1 MTAFN
6 LIITNKTKEIDV
18 SYNTSFHFVLL
29 AILLISLPF
38 NSFAQPE
45 TDTIPVVKSELENPL
60 FYDAE
65 DSVDLDMINQKAY
78 LYNKAHIEYGDFEL
92 KACFIEFDFKTQ
104 LVKAKLCVDSNGN
117 KVGVPE
123 LSDGDMKTKAD
134 SLMFNFETKKGIT
147 YHVKMQEGEG
157 YIHGSKIKRQ
167 ASGDIHIDT
176 ALYTTCSLD
185 HPHYYFK
192 LRKAIIKPDDKI
204 VSGPVN
210 LFVADIPTPLG
221 LPFAYFP
228 NQKDGTNGIIIPTY
242 GNSPALGFYLTNGG
256 YYYKFK
262 QNKKGKWSPLADKVA
277 ITLLGDIYSKGS
289 WGLVNKI
296 DYYNKYKFRGN
307 LNLSY
312 REVLNGERHFPSF
325 TKNKEF
331 FIRWTHNQDAKARPN
346 TSFSAKVN
354 YGTKKNFRNNYNN
367 NIAVND
373 LLANNFNSNIAWSK
387 RFNGK
392 LKSNLNINLRHNQN
406 NKNITFILP
415 ETSYNIN
422 RFYIGKLLSKPH
434 TGKAR
439 WYEQIGTTYSV
450 NFKNQTKALLDS
462 SGRFDNEDLLKN
474 MQYGAKHNIRA
485 ATSLRLFNKKVSL
498 TPSYNFTLFNYFEQ
512 TKKRLN
518 VANDSVITDTL
529 NVFNAPFMH
538 NLTVGMTSKIYGFY
552 QFAKFLQGKRQSKIR
567 HTLTPSVNFSY
578 RPNNSYKYEYTS
590 DTTGNTNFSNL
601 YQTGIYGVPTSGES
615 GRLGFSLTNALELKQ
630 KDIKNDSIDDAFKK
644 MSILDNLTFSSGYD
658 LLKDSF
664 NLDVVRIS
672 GRTKLYKNLNTR
684 FGASLDPY
692 AYDTSLVDARTKYF
706 QTDIDGKLGT
716 IKNANL
722 ALSLNF
728 KSKKGAKDKYK
739 SNAGSQV
746 ELDEI
751 NKNKNAYVDFNIPWS
766 LGLDYKINYTKLLRQ
781 GVDTFKITQTVGV
794 QGDLRITE
802 KWMVTYL
809 TNYDISQKKF
819 SYSSIDIRRDLHCWE
834 MAFHWVPF
842 GVYQSYSIQ
851 INVKS
856 AMLQDLKLQ
865 RRRNWYDNGVN

>member
-1 MTAFN
+1 MIAFK
-6 LIITNKTKEIDV
+6 LILTNKNNKFRPC
-18 SYNTSFHFVLL
+18 TSCSFYFVLL
-29 AILLISLPF
+29 VILLISLPF
-38 NSFAQPE
+38 NSFSQSNP
-45 TDTIPVVKSELENPL
+45 DSVPIVKSELENPL

-65 DSVDLDMINQKAY
+65 DSIDLDMINQKAY
-78 LYNKAHIEYGDFEL
+78 LYNQAHIEYGDFEL
-92 KACFIEFDFKTQ
+92 NACFIEFDFKTQ
-104 LVKAKLCVDSNGN
+104 LVKAKLCIDSNGN

-134 SLMFNFETKKGIT
+134 SLLFNFETKKGIT

-167 ASGDIHIDT
+167 TNGDIHIDT

-228 NQKDGTNGIIIPTY
+228 NQKDGTNGIVIPTY

-262 QNKKGKWSPLADKVA
+262 KNKNGKWSPLADKVA
-277 ITLLGDIYSKGS
+277 VTLLGDIYSKGS
-289 WGLVNKI
+289 WGLTNNI
-296 DYYNKYKFRGN
+296 EYYNKYKFRGN
-307 LNLSY
+307 LKVSY
-312 REVLNGERHFPSF
+312 REVVNGERNFPSF
-325 TKNKEF
+325 SKNKEF
-331 FIRWTHNQDAKARPN
+331 FIRWSHSQDAKARPN
-346 TSFSAKVN
+346 TTFTSNVN
-354 YGTKKNFRNNYNN
+354 YGTKKNFKNNYNSN
-367 NIAVND
+367 VSVND
-373 LLANNFNSNIAWSK
+373 LLANNFNSNIAWGK

-392 LKSNLNINLRHNQN
+392 LKSNLNVNLRHNQN
-406 NKNITFILP
+406 NKNVTFSLP

-422 RFYIGKLLSKPH
+422 RFFIGKLLSKPH

-439 WYEQIGTTYSV
+439 WYEQIGTTY
-450 NFKNQTKALLDS
+450 NFDFKNQTSALLDS
-462 SGRFDNEDLLKN
+462 LGKFDNKDLKKN
-474 MQYGAKHNIRA
+474 MRYGAKHNIKA

-498 TPSYNFTLFNYFEQ
+498 TPTYNFTLFNYFEQ
-512 TKKRLN
+512 TRKKLN
-518 VANDSVITDTL
+518 VVNDSVVTDTIA
-529 NVFNAPFMH
+529 VFSTPYVH
-538 NLTVGMTSKIYGFY
+538 NFSVGMTSKIYGFY

-567 HTLTPSVNFSY
+567 HTITPSVNFSY
-578 RPNNSYKYEYTS
+578 RPNNSYKYEYVS
-590 DTTGNTNFSNL
+590 DTTGNTNYSNL
-601 YQTGIYGVPTSGES
+601 YQAGIYGVPTSGES
-615 GRLGFSLTNALELKQ
+615 GRLGFSLINALELKQ
-630 KDIKNDSIDDAFKK
+630 KDLKNDTIDDAYKK
-644 MSILDNLTFSSGYD
+644 IGILDNLSLSSGYD

-664 NLDVVRIS
+664 NLDIVRMN

-684 FGASLDPY
+684 FGATLDPY
-692 AYDTSLVDARTKYF
+692 AYDSIGVRTKYY
-706 QTDIDGKLGT
+706 QRDVNGELGT

-722 ALSLNF
+722 ALNLKF
-728 KSKKGAKDKYK
+728 KSKKGKKDNYK
-739 SNAGSQV
+739 SSAGTQA
-746 ELDEI
+746 ELEQI
-751 NKNKNAYVDFNIPWS
+751 NSNKNAYVDFNIPWS
-766 LGLDYKINYTKLLRQ
+766 LGLDYKINYTKLLSENI
-781 GVDTFKITQTVGV
+781 DTFKITQTIGV

-802 KWMVTYL
+802 KWMLTYL
-809 TNYDISQKKF
+809 TNYDISKKNF
-819 SYSSIDIRRDLHCWE
+819 SYSSVDIRRDLHCWE

-842 GVYQSYSIQ
+842 GIYQSYSIQ